1 MGSGNGET
9 TSRADRLGEI
19 LGAYF
24 VAVEAGQAPSRQE
37 LLAQHPELAA
47 ELAEYF
53 GEQDRLDRMVAPL
66 RPPAQPDSTALDGL
80 SGELGAVPH
89 VLLRD
94 TEPAA
99 DGDPLLQPHSPE
111 MPPLADRPARL
122 QLFGEI
128 ARGGMGAI
136 LKGRDVDLGR
146 ELAAKVLLEA
156 HQGSPD
162 VVRRFVEEA
171 QIGGQLQHPG
181 IVPVY
186 ELGTF
191 PDRRPYFAMK
201 LVHGRTLSSLLA
213 ERAHPGADDKPEAR
227 AKVRSGEPSSAL
239 QACEKRAADL
249 PRFLSIFEH
258 SLPDDGLCPRP
269 GRDPSRSEAGQCD
282 GGRVRR
288 GPGDGLGPGQGPAA
302 GRNRR
307 RDHAGERPRGDR
319 RYGTQRFRRRRLAR
333 RLRAWEPRRTW
344 HPSRRAVSL
353 TASMSAP
360 TSSVWG
366 RYFARSSPASRLFLA
381 VIETKSVSGPY
392 AANWGRPIGG
402 LTAVA
407 QIPSWSLSAAIAL
420 QPNPPRGR
428 GTPAKWP
435 IESRPTWPV
444 SRTACA
450 GPSWLG

>member
-201 LVHGRTLSSLLA
+201 LVRGRTLSSLLA

-227 AKVRSGEPSSAL
+227 AKVRSGEPSLAL

-249 PRFLSIFEH
+249 PRFLSIFEQVCQTMAYAH
-258 SLPDDGLCPRP
+258 ARGVIHRDLKPANVMVGEFGEVQVMDWGL
-269 GRDPSRSEAGQCD
+269 AK
-282 GGRVRR
+282 V
-288 GPGDGLGPGQGPAA
+288 L
-302 GRNRR
+302 
-307 RDHAGERPRGDR
+307 PRGGIADETTPETVPGADR
-319 RYGTQRFRRRRLAR
+319 DDRPQRFRRRRLAR
-333 RLRAWEPRRTW
+333 RLHRGNPVVHGPR
-344 HPSRRAVSL
+344 
-353 TASMSAP
+353 
-360 TSSVWG
+360 
-366 RYFARSSPASRLFLA
+366 
-381 VIETKSVSGPY
+381 
-392 AANWGRPIGG
+392 
-402 LTAVA
+402 
-407 QIPSWSLSAAIAL
+407 
-420 QPNPPRGR
+420 
-428 GTPAKWP
+428 
-435 IESRPTWPV
+435 
-444 SRTACA
+444 A
-450 GPSWLG
+450 GPR